1 MSSDPMVVVGGGVVG
16 LSVAHYLTSA
26 GVAVEVVER
35 SALGS
40 GASWGNAGWVCLS
53 HSAPVPAPGVTRF
66 ALRSLGKPDSPLYLR
81 PPVDS
86 SFLVWLWRMWRS
98 STRAGFRHGYEAV
111 TALNAPTFDLFDQLA
126 SDGVQTTLRRPGM
139 VHAFLSAAE
148 ARHHLDVQRS
158 MADGNYAMPSGVTL
172 GPDAALLDPALSPRV
187 QASYLVEGEGVVDPV
202 RLVESLARAVRN
214 AGGQVRENVAVNG
227 FSGGDRVRVVHT
239 SEGDL
244 RCSGVV
250 VAAGMWSQRL
260 LASLGVRLSMQ
271 AGKGYSFTV
280 DLDPAPRHALYFG
293 DRRVVASPMNG
304 STRIAGT
311 MELSGNNR
319 KLDWRRVVAIAKASR
334 HYLGAWF
341 DDPDDLPRRIRDP
354 WVGGRP
360 FLADGLPVIDRTPKH
375 DNVFVATGHGML
387 GVTLGP
393 ATGKALAEYYLSGR
407 RPSVL
412 EPFRFR

>member
-1 MSSDPMVVVGGGVVG
+1 MSDPVVVVGGGVVG
-16 LSVAHYLTSA
+16 LSVAYYLASA
-26 GVAVEVVER
+26 GVPVEVVER

-53 HSAPVPAPGVTRF
+53 HSAPVPAPGVARF

-81 PPVDS
+81 PPLDS
-86 SFLVWLWRMWRS
+86 SFAVWLWRMWRS
-98 STRAGFRHGYEAV
+98 STRAGFRRGYEAV
-111 TALNAPTFDLFDQLA
+111 TALNAPTFELFDELA
-126 SDGVQTTLRRPGM
+126 AAGVETTLQRPGM
-139 VHAFLSAAE
+139 VHAFLSVAE
-148 ARHHLDVQRS
+148 ARHHLEVQRS
-158 MADGNYAMPSGVTL
+158 MAPGNYAMPSDVTL
-172 GPDAALLDPALSPRV
+172 GSSAVSLDPALSGRI
-187 QASYLVEGEGVVDPV
+187 QAAYLVEGEGVVDPV
-202 RLVESLARAVRN
+202 QLVGSLAQAVKN
-214 AGGQVRENVAVNG
+214 AGGQVRENVAVSG
-227 FSGGDRVRVVHT
+227 FSGGSRVQVVHT

-250 VAAGMWSQRL
+250 VAAGMWSTEL
-260 LASLGVRLSMQ
+260 LTALGVRLSMQ

-304 STRIAGT
+304 ATRIAGT

-319 KLDWRRVVAIAKASR
+319 NLDWRRVVAIARASR
-334 HYLGAWF
+334 HYLGPWF
-341 DDPDDLPRRIRDP
+341 DDPDDLPLRIRDP

-360 FLADGLPVIDRTPKH
+360 FLADGLPVIDRTPRH

-393 ATGKALAEYYLSGR
+393 ATGKALAEYFVSGR
-407 RPSVL
+407 RPNVL
-412 EPFRFR
+412 DPFRFR